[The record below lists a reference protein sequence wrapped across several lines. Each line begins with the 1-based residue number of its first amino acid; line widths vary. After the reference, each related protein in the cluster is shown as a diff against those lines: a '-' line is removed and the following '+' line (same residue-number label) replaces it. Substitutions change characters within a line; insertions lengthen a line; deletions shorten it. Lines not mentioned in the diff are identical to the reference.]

1 MNVRRAAGFT
11 LTELA
16 VVLTIVAILLS
27 SLMWTLSAQSDQRS
41 RDDTQRKLDQAKE
54 LLLAF
59 AVANGRLP
67 CPARCSNFPACNAA
81 GDGGDEMPAAGL
93 PMPAGGAACSDNY
106 TGYLPGR
113 AIGFQPTDANGYAID
128 AWGNRIRY
136 AVAQFSSGGANPHF
150 TIRANLQANGIATT
164 PTDLTICASSAAGNG
179 FNLGNPGVCNVAGN
193 NANFVTAANTVAAV
207 VWSQGRNLATPQGGN
222 LDEAINNKHL

>member
-1 MNVRRAAGFT
+1 MRRLPDGELPQSQCHPACPDCHFGAQPRWHGAAQCQFEGLVRGHELRSGGWRLHAGHYVRGTRAAARDQSRLQRPHRRHRAMRTIRMRGFT

-93 PMPAGGAACSDNY
+93 PMPAGGSACSDNY

-128 AWGNRIRY
+128 AWGNRI
-136 AVAQFSSGGANPHF
+136 
-150 TIRANLQANGIATT
+150 
-164 PTDLTICASSAAGNG
+164 
-179 FNLGNPGVCNVAGN
+179 
-193 NANFVTAANTVAAV
+193 
-207 VWSQGRNLATPQGGN
+207 
-222 LDEAINNKHL
+222 